1 MGGNFLTLLCLKKV
15 YLAFFDTISW
25 VRIFMTTLGKL
36 IKAREDDFLFKWTL
50 EISRLFVRIR
60 LQNGKTRFFVLF

>member
-36 IKAREDDFLFKWTL
+36 IKAREDDFLFKWTF
-50 EISRLFVRIR
+50 EI
-60 LQNGKTRFFVLF
+60 NRFLVKVGL

>member
-36 IKAREDDFLFKWTL
+36 IKARKDDFLFKSTF
-50 EISRLFVRIR
+50 EIKRYWVKI
-60 LQNGKTRFFVLF
+60 